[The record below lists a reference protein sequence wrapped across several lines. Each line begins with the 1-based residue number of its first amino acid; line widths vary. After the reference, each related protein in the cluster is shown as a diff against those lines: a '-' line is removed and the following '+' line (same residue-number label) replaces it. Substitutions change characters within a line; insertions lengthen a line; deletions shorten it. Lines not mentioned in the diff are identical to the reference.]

1 MLQSYAVAEL
11 RPVAETHISEKELCR
26 LTGKSAEA
34 IKRWRRIGYGPPFIR
49 VGCTPLYSRE
59 AVAAFLGGTLDH
71 HSQQQP

>member
-34 IKRWRRIGYGPPFIR
+34 IKR
-49 VGCTPLYSRE
+49 
-59 AVAAFLGGTLDH
+59 
-71 HSQQQP
+71 